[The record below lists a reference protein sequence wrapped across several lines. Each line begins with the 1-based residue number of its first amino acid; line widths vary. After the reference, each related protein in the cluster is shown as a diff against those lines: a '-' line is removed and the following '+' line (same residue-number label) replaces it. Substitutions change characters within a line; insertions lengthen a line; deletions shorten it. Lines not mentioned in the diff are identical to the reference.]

1 MICLCTLH
9 LHAYSLNL
17 IKGYVKGYG
26 VQFVSADRFCK
37 LLLSTQTAWLAGA
50 IFAVHPIH
58 TEAVAGIV
66 GRAEVRISYMFYILL
81 KGSCIDVNGGG

>member
-1 MICLCTLH
+1 MKIVTKFTYLLTSIILG
-9 LHAYSLNL
+9 L
-17 IKGYVKGYG
+17 V
-26 VQFVSADRFCK
+26 VRFCK